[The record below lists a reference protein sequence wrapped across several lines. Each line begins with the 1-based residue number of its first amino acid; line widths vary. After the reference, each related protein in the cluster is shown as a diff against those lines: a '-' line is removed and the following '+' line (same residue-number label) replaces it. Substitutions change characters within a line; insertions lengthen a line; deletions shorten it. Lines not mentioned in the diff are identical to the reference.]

1 MRTLE
6 PRNRR
11 KEPTMKTLKMAT
23 LFAMFVALS
32 LGSALPGFAQFRDP
46 TVRDAGSK
54 MRDEAITGHEYRAYQ
69 RAAQEKSQT
78 LYHRYSYAP
87 SPAQPQAQQQP
98 LVSPQRA
105 KEVAGEIRKDL
116 KTSDAALARLK
127 TAHAKEAEV
136 VKVIDSIEKHH
147 AKAHEVCGM
156 LEEECIKE
164 HGDHA
169 VCGQCCADMWHELDA

>member
-87 SPAQPQAQQQP
+87 SQAQPQAQQP
-98 LVSPQRA
+98 LGSPQRA

-116 KTSDAALARLK
+116 KTADAAQARPK
-127 TAHAKEAEV
+127 N
-136 VKVIDSIEKHH
+136 
-147 AKAHEVCGM
+147 
-156 LEEECIKE
+156 
-164 HGDHA
+164 
-169 VCGQCCADMWHELDA
+169 